1 MPDVIDRID
10 AWACNVPLPEALD
23 FGAFSV
29 TSRRYVALRVRTV
42 GGLTADVVGHSR
54 GSPIDVAIIDLLGPK
69 FIGADPADI
78 PARVEDF
85 RRLTIALERDG
96 VLGRAWSLL
105 ELAMQ
110 GLRAEAQGVPAWD
123 LFGGSARALT
133 VQLVEGY
140 ALSNESDEAFAH
152 RLIMRVQ
159 EGYRALKV
167 EGAHYQDWRTLVRR
181 LELTR
186 REAPDCRLVVDFA
199 WSWRAARERVDVL
212 AALGELGVD
221 WIEDAFPAHAVD
233 QYLLAGTLT
242 SAPIG
247 CGDEVTRAADL
258 MALVEAGA
266 VQVVRLD
273 ATALGGFSAVLP
285 MTQTLAQRQHRVSL
299 HDFPEIHEHAAL
311 AGTVIDHIEM
321 FPRDRPFDVRHRL
334 TQRSAHERV
343 THGMLQPAQD
353 SGLGIT
359 LNLDQVARHA
369 VRHGQVG
376 H

>member
-1 MPDVIDRID
+1 MMDAIERID

-23 FGAFSV
+23 FGTFSV
-29 TSRRYVALRVRTV
+29 SSRRYVALRVRTV

-69 FIGADPADI
+69 FIGADPGDI

-110 GLRAEAQGVPAWD
+110 GLRAAAQAVPVWS
-123 LFGGSARALT
+123 LLGGSARELP

-140 ALSNESDEAFAH
+140 ALSNESDEAFAQ
-152 RLIMRVQ
+152 RLIARDH
-159 EGYRALKV
+159 EGYTALKV

-186 REAPDCRLVVDFA
+186 RQAPDCRLVVDFA
-199 WSWRAARERVDVL
+199 WSWRTARDRADVL

-221 WIEDAFPAHAVD
+221 WIEDAFPLQAVD

-242 SAPIG
+242 RAPIG
-247 CGDEVTRAADL
+247 CGDEATRVADL

-266 VQVVRLD
+266 LQVVRLD

-285 MTQTLAQRQHRVSL
+285 LAQTLAQRKRRVSF
-299 HDFPEIHEHAAL
+299 HDFPEIHQHAAL
-311 AGTVIDHIEM
+311 ASPAVDHIEM

-343 THGMLQPAQD
+343 VRGRLQPQHE
-353 SGLGIT
+353 SGLGIA
-359 LNLDQVARHA
+359 LDLDQVARHA
-369 VRHGQVG
+369 IRHSHVG